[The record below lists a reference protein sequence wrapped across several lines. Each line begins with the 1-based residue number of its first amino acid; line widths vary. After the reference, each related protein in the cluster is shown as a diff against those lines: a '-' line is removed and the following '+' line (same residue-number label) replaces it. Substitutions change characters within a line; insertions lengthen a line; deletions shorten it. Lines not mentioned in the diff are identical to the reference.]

1 MSDQDKTSTGDIA
14 RRPDRKASAN
24 GNGNG
29 GNGHGGNGHGG
40 SNRDA
45 KQQRQRHTAARYRRK
60 VEERLFGKK
69 ADRGRLRLEERLRE
83 ADGPENLLRTFR
95 EYAKVYGM
103 PGDVG
108 LLVRLLDL
116 EPARDIL
123 QVTDEID
130 RVAES
135 LSAEQKSLL
144 RSRLR
149 NLEMATSH
157 DSVADAAAS
166 LLERL

>member
-1 MSDQDKTSTGDIA
+1 
-14 RRPDRKASAN
+14 
-24 GNGNG
+24 
-29 GNGHGGNGHGG
+29 
-40 SNRDA
+40 
-45 KQQRQRHTAARYRRK
+45 
-60 VEERLFGKK
+60 
-69 ADRGRLRLEERLRE
+69 
-83 ADGPENLLRTFR
+83 
-95 EYAKVYGM
+95 
-103 PGDVG
+103 
-108 LLVRLLDL
+108 LLDL
-116 EPARDIL
+116 EPARDVL

-157 DSVADAAAS
+157 DAVADAAAS